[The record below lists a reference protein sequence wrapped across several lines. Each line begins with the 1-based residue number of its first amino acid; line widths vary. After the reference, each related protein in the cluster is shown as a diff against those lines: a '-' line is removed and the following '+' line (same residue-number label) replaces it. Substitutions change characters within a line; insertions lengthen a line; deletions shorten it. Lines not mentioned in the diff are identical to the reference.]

1 MICNLKPNEEVAI
14 LPTVT
19 APPSAVLEIVRIA
32 IADRLHLHLH
42 DGRIFAI
49 DSGLGLNTSGHI
61 VCVTSEHRKV
71 MRMMAAA
78 G

>member
-32 IADRLHLHLH
+32 ISDRLHLHLP

-49 DSGLGLNTSGHI
+49 DSGLGINTSGHI
-61 VCVTSEHRKV
+61 VRVTSEHRKV
-71 MRMMAAA
+71 MRMLAA